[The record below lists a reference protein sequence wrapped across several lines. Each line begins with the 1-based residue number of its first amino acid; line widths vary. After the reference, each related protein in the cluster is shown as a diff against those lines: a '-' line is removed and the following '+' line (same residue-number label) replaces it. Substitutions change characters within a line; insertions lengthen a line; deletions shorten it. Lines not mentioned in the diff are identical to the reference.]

1 MSKKQSQSKQLL
13 ELIDRIARV
22 LEAERRTEGL
32 NATQQAALHF
42 LSRANKFSRGPTA
55 VAAWLRQTK
64 GTVSQTLSS
73 LESKGLI
80 HRESVAGDKRAV
92 RLSLTKQGVHIAQ
105 KDPIHVLATL
115 PISMDHQQLASVETE
130 LANYLRNLLDAR
142 DGKTFAECRSCRHF
156 CTKNENGRSYRC
168 GLLDVPL
175 TIEDSKQI
183 CVEHEYPAA

>member
-1 MSKKQSQSKQLL
+1 MSKKQVHSKQLL
-13 ELIDRIARV
+13 KLIDRIARV
-22 LEAERRTEGL
+22 LESERRAEGL

-80 HRESVAGDKRAV
+80 QRESVTGDKRAV
-92 RLSLTKQGVHIAQ
+92 RFSLTKQGVHVAQ
-105 KDPIHVLATL
+105 RDPIHVLAAL
-115 PISMDHQQLASVETE
+115 PVSTDHKQLALVEKE
-130 LANYLRNLLDAR
+130 LTNYLRSLLDAR

-156 CTKNENGRSYRC
+156 CTISQTGRTYRC

-175 TIEDSKQI
+175 TVEDSKQI
-183 CVEHEYPAA
+183 CIEHEYPAA